1 MSCPFCDRNQIED
14 RIYYENTNWIGFLAA
29 PYNTWG
35 HSIIAAKK
43 QREECPT
50 AEVLN
55 WRIPLC
61 FDSALDK
68 VANSLMEYLDSKP
81 KNILMASVRGDI
93 RHFHFHL
100 IPLWAD
106 EEMAWR
112 LQQRYEDPG
121 HLLEYLGFQEK
132 AANEKALFER
142 IKNGWDGA
150 EQRAEIT
157 KTLKSAVEELRMLTG
172 YISNYSEPCRT

>member
-14 RIYYENTNWIGFLAA
+14 RVYYENTNWIGFLAA
-29 PYNTWG
+29 PYNTLG
-35 HSIIAAKK
+35 HSIIAVKK
-43 QREECPT
+43 EKEECPT

-55 WRIPLC
+55 WRIPPC

-68 VANSLMEYLDSKP
+68 VANCLMQYFNSKP
-81 KNILMASVRGDI
+81 KNILLASVRGDI

-112 LQQRYEDPG
+112 LKQKYEDPG

-132 AANEKALFER
+132 AANERTIIER
-142 IKNGWDGA
+142 IKNRWTEP

-157 KTLKSAVEELRMLTG
+157 KSLKPAVEELRKLTG
-172 YISNYSEPCRT
+172 YISNHPESCSI